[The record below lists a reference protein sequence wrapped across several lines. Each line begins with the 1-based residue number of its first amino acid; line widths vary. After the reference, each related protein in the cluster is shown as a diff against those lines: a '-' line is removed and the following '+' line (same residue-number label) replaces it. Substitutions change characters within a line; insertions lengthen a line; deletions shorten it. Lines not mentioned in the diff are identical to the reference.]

1 MFATRKTSLYIGTRQ
16 AERCAHGCVGMC
28 GYAWAGND
36 AATFVESFL
45 LRVVNMLTLF
55 LRRQVQRHVIE
66 IRQAGL
72 PPGYRIFLA
81 AVAAGLPHLS
91 FCPSTAIIH
100 CLLSLYT
107 ANRTFTQAG
116 RYAQLCALRARLRR
130 LWALPRVG
138 VCVVMCGRWLGN
150 YFHKCCQVTKT
161 KFVLQFV
168 MGI

>member
-116 RYAQLCALRARLRR
+116 RYAACERSRA
-130 LWALPRVG
+130 W

-150 YFHKCCQVTKT
+150 YFHKFSQVTKM